1 MHPVQPLDR
10 ISDSS
15 EGERGG
21 RAFEMRVSV
30 QYPRVSPVS
39 GSMCIKS
46 YGEYFWQW
54 HRGDVSY
61 RIEEYVC
68 WSMPQPLLHI

>member
-1 MHPVQPLDR
+1 MHPVQPLVR

-30 QYPRVSPVS
+30 QYPRVSPVA
-39 GSMCIKS
+39 GSL
-46 YGEYFWQW
+46 
-54 HRGDVSY
+54 
-61 RIEEYVC
+61 YVA
-68 WSMPQPLLHI
+68 MAETRQPNIIDQKRKVDLR

>member
-30 QYPRVSPVS
+30 QYPRVSPVF
-39 GSMCIKS
+39 GSL
-46 YGEYFWQW
+46 
-54 HRGDVSY
+54 
-61 RIEEYVC
+61 YVA
-68 WSMPQPLLHI
+68 MAETRQPNIIDQKRKVDLR